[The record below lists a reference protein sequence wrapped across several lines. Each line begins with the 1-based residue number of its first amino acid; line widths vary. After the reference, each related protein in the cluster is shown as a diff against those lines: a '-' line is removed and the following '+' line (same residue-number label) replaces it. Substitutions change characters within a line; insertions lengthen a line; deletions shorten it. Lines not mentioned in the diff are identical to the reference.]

1 MSATNKRNKLTAIK
15 ATGIPITSLTI
26 SNQFMRVV
34 LEQESDT
41 LGIDKE
47 LNQQ

>member
-1 MSATNKRNKLTAIK
+1 MSLISTASS
-15 ATGIPITSLTI
+15 PITAKLVGTISAILTQ

-34 LEQESDT
+34 LEQEFDT